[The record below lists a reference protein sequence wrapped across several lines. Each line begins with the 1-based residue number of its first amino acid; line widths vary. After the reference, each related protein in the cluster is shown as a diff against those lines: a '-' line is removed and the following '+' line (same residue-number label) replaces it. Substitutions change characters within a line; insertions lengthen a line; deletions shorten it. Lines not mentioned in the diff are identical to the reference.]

1 MKLIQQYVVAAN
13 VVGHTLRRIGLAER
27 RAQWR
32 QFHYHRHGYAP
43 ASGPCPTPE
52 AAERA
57 ALRNLNHG

>member
-1 MKLIQQYVVAAN
+1 MKLIQQYIVAAN

-27 RAQWR
+27 PAQWR
-32 QFHYHRHGYAP
+32 QFHYDRHGYAP

>member
-1 MKLIQQYVVAAN
+1 MKNEIQGYI
-13 VVGHTLRRIGLAER
+13 LRRIGLAER